1 MSIKIKTW
9 RDPYDAGFSPTRP
22 KEIELNSGITVLVGC
37 NGAGKSTLINN
48 IESEIKDKI
57 PCCKYN
63 NMNHGGF
70 GHMFE
75 SAMYHTGDY
84 DMGTAIFGYESS
96 EGECIKLNIN
106 TRKKLYDEFIKT
118 GFYNDSYSRM
128 LKIFAKH
135 TDNNVDINKRVL
147 LFDATDSGLSV
158 DSVIEIK
165 HLLNSMLEYAQE
177 IGIELYII
185 ISANEYE
192 LVRNSNCFDVNS
204 GKYITFSDYED
215 YRKFIIKSRKKKE
228 KRIQKQHEWQINQLK
243 KEYCDNIKLIKKLE
257 NNNNDNNY
265 KWKLHRFEKDLEGL
279 KKRNSDIIEILFKNN
294 LVL

>member
-48 IESEIKDKI
+48 IESEVKDSI

-128 LKIFAKH
+128 LKIFAR
-135 TDNNVDINKRVL
+135 TNDNIDIDKRVL

-165 HLLNSMLEYAQE
+165 HLLNSMIEYAQE
-177 IGIELYII
+177 IEIELYII

-215 YRKFIIKSRKKKE
+215 YRKFIIKSREKKE
-228 KRIQKQHEWQINQLK
+228 KRIQKQYEWKMNQLK
-243 KEYCDNIKLIKKLE
+243 KEYYDNIKLIKKLE
-257 NNNNDNNY
+257 NNNGNIDR
-265 KWKLHRFEKDLEGL
+265 WKLRRLTRNNIDEL
-279 KKRNSDIIEILFKNN
+279 KKRNDDIVEMLTKNN
-294 LVL
+294 VVL